1 MPINFDDDQD
11 PGIFQIIAS
20 FTPIDLVMWV
30 TMIIMITF
38 ITSTKEN
45 LFTDVTSVI
54 KVILMKFFEW

>member
-1 MPINFDDDQD
+1 
-11 PGIFQIIAS
+11 
-20 FTPIDLVMWV
+20 MWV